1 MGEPYQ
7 VQEQFIHPSLGRG
20 DSGTIL
26 VSTKFLPSDPCLV
39 GGREMKTETPS
50 NSAHIQQW
58 LLEYDRPV
66 LSMAG

>member
-26 VSTKFLPSDPCLV
+26 VSTKSLPSDPRLV
-39 GGREMKTETPS
+39 GEER
-50 NSAHIQQW
+50 
-58 LLEYDRPV
+58 
-66 LSMAG
+66 

>member
-7 VQEQFIHPSLGRG
+7 VQGQFIHPTLGQG
-20 DSGTIL
+20 DSSTIL
-26 VSTKFLPSDPCLV
+26 VSTKSLPSDPCLV

-50 NSAHIQQW
+50 NSKHIQQQ
-58 LLEYDRPV
+58 LLGYDRPV